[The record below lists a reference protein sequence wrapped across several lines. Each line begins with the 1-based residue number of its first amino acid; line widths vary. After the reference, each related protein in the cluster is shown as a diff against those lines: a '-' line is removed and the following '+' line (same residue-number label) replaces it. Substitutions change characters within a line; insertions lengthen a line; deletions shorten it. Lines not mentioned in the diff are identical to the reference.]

1 VMPAVNII
9 FFSVVPPEIK
19 ATTIATSNVIL
30 NLVTALV
37 SLMIGVVSD
46 AAGLRLGFGGA
57 VLVMYILGIVV
68 SLGLLRTLGQ
78 DTARRQAVVEARV
91 VPQ

>member
-1 VMPAVNII
+1 
-9 FFSVVPPEIK
+9 
-19 ATTIATSNVIL
+19 
-30 NLVTALV
+30 
-37 SLMIGVVSD
+37 
-46 AAGLRLGFGGA
+46 
-57 VLVMYILGIVV
+57 V